1 MIEDEIR
8 ELLDVITV
16 KKRRSYSNGLRALDL
31 HIGQDQL
38 LCRLSQ
44 KDGVTQSQLSE
55 SLNCE
60 PPTIANTVKSL
71 ETYGLIERKRDGQD
85 ARVNRVYLTEKGK
98 EIIAPVKKV
107 WRHEQDKLLEGMTA
121 EELVLL
127 KDLLK
132 KMANNLKKS

>member
-16 KKRRSYSNGLRALDL
+16 KKRRNYSNQLRALNL

-71 ETYGLIERKRDGQD
+71 ETYGLIERKRDGKD
-85 ARVNRVYLTEKGK
+85 GRVNRVYLTEKGK
-98 EIIAPVKKV
+98 KIIAPVKEV
-107 WRHEQDKLLEGMTA
+107 WQYEQDKLLEGMTS

-127 KDLLK
+127 KNLLK
-132 KMANNLKKS
+132 KMENNLV